1 MEKEESVGRYGG
13 NQLIR
18 KQGFQQQVY
27 ERHGGPDSRKHKMT
41 GRNLLDVLEYRQ
53 EVEAWNGRNV

>member
-1 MEKEESVGRYGG
+1 M
-13 NQLIR
+13 IR

-41 GRNLLDVLEYRQ
+41 GRNLLDVLEIDRRWKHGMDGMSERGSKVYRSPS
-53 EVEAWNGRNV
+53 A

>member
-1 MEKEESVGRYGG
+1 M
-13 NQLIR
+13 IR

-41 GRNLLDVLEYRQ
+41 ERNLLDVLEYRQ